1 MTNEELAE
9 LIQRTDSKEAKA
21 ILWEQN
27 RGLICRF
34 AKAYFKRYGSVAYTV
49 EDLIQQGYFAL
60 LYAVKSYKRDRGYLF
75 TSYLKY
81 AYKNSIR
88 GLVDT
93 DTHLSLDVS
102 TAGTGGDEKEV
113 ALIDTIPDDTALDEL
128 EQAINLTAD
137 QQAVYTALS
146 RLPTPQRSL
155 IVDLYYRDETLT
167 SIAKREARTVEAIR
181 SRRERAF
188 ERLRKDRDLVAL
200 YKDMSQSETLQSLYR
215 VAERPDRV
223 ASRRTLQSILRRSG
237 YSFSLLLEAI
247 ENKNRDL

>member
-93 DTHLSLDVS
+93 DTHLSLDVP
-102 TAGTGGDEKEV
+102 TVGGGDEKEV

-200 YKDMSQSETLQSLYR
+200 YKDMFQNETLQSLYR
-215 VAERPDRV
+215 EAERPDRV
-223 ASRRTLQSILRRSG
+223 TSRRTLQSILRRSG
-237 YSFSLLLEAI
+237 YSFSPLELEAV